1 MPEPG
6 AILIVEDEADL
17 LFLLRQN
24 FAQQGWRVVGA
35 ESCAAA
41 REALAGEAVDLLLL
55 DVNLPD
61 GSGFDLLQGWRADDR
76 WEPAVFLTARADEA
90 DRLRGFA
97 VGGDDYVVKPFS
109 MAELVARVGAIMR
122 RSGRADADAAYRCA
136 SFELDYARYRLT
148 PRGGEALTLT
158 YLECELLRY
167 LIERE
172 GQGISRNELLNE
184 VWGYD
189 RFPTTRTVDTHVLN
203 LRKKLEPDPSSP
215 RHLVTVHGVG
225 YKFVS

>member
-6 AILIVEDEADL
+6 AILIVEDEPDL

-24 FAQQGWRVVGA
+24 FQQQGYRVVEA
-35 ESCAAA
+35 ASCAAA
-41 REALAGEAVDLLLL
+41 REALRREAVELLLL

-61 GSGFDLLQGWRADDR
+61 GTGFDLLQAWREEGR
-76 WEPAVFLTARADEA
+76 WQPAVFLTARADEA

-97 VGGDDYVVKPFS
+97 VGGDDYVCKPFS

-122 RSGRADADAAYRCA
+122 RSQQTDRPGY
-136 SFELDYARYRLT
+136 SGETFELDYARYRLT
-148 PRGGEALTLT
+148 PQGGEPLTLT

-172 GQGISRNELLNE
+172 GTAISRNELLNE

-189 RFPTTRTVDTHVLN
+189 KFPSTRTVDTHVLN
-203 LRKKLEPDPSSP
+203 LRKKLEPDPSAP
-215 RHLVTVHGVG
+215 RHLLTVHGVG
-225 YKFVS
+225 YKFVG